1 MKIGFIGLGVMGRPM
16 AGHLIAGGHD
26 LFVHRV
32 KPVSQHLVDA
42 GAKPVDSAREAAAA
56 ADVVILMVPDTPD
69 VEAVLFGPGGVAEGI
84 KSGSLVIDMSSISP
98 VATKTFAARLAEKG
112 VDLPETPVDMMKR
125 EHKSPEHR
133 ARNSLGQ
140 VPTLE
145 LDDGTHISETV
156 AICRYF
162 EETAPGPSLF
172 GRTAKEKANVDM
184 WVRRIEFQLM
194 TPVGNYW
201 RHAHPRTAALLT
213 QYKDFG
219 ESNRQNYANAQRWLD
234 AELANR
240 PFIAGEAYSMA
251 DICAQSTVDFAQWI
265 GLELEPDVANLRAWR
280 DRVSARPSANA

>member
-1 MKIGFIGLGVMGRPM
+1 MKLYGAPM
-16 AGHLIAGGHD
+16 PAPNPR
-26 LFVHRV
+26 RV
-32 KPVSQHLVDA
+32 
-42 GAKPVDSAREAAAA
+42 R
-56 ADVVILMVPDTPD
+56 I
-69 VEAVLFGPGGVAEGI
+69 F
-84 KSGSLVIDMSSISP
+84 
-98 VATKTFAARLAEKG
+98 LAEKG

-162 EETAPGPSLF
+162 EEVRPEPSLF
-172 GRTAKEKANVDM
+172 GRTAAEKANVDM

-194 TPVGNYW
+194 TPVGNFW

-219 ESNRQNYANAQRWLD
+219 ESNREAYSNAQKWLD
-234 AELANR
+234 RELSDGR
-240 PFIAGEAYSMA
+240 PFIAGQAYSMA
-251 DICAQSTVDFAQWI
+251 DICALSTADFADWI
-265 GLELEPDVANLRAWR
+265 GLPLEDDKPHLKAWR
-280 DRVSARPSANA
+280 ERVTARPSSGA